1 MNDRSHGHA
10 DEELLREIM
19 PRLGMEASAPTGQ
32 YRRRARVK
40 YLLPRVAA
48 VCAAALFVVAAALQ
62 LVRAKSIS
70 ADMDPPRLDR
80 DERQGEYCYLYL
92 TDGDG
97 SGIDWD
103 SLAVTDAD
111 SGEPYP
117 DASHDSA
124 NGCVR
129 VKLTGASVR
138 VTVQDH
144 NANPLSLRLDP
155 APDAD

>member
-1 MNDRSHGHA
+1 MNDRSHGQA
-10 DEELLREIM
+10 DEELLSQIM
-19 PRLGMEASAPTGQ
+19 PKLGMEASAPTGQ

-48 VCAAALFVVAAALQ
+48 VCAAALFVVVAVVLLARSKKVA
-62 LVRAKSIS
+62 
-70 ADMDPPRLDR
+70 ADMDPPRLDH

-97 SGIDWD
+97 SGLDWD
-103 SLAVTDAD
+103 TLAVTDAD

-124 NGCVR
+124 QGYVR

-138 VTVQDH
+138 VTIQDH